1 MSNSDNVHSVSL
13 QMECFG
19 YVGTGGYNTLD
30 TYVFGHNFV
39 VFLVTILKF
48 LAYFLI
54 VLIFR
59 LFIERLWF
67 FYDFSKIILLRFFWT
82 IHFEIFFTFFRFSKI
97 TVVSTCGSTSRYKSA
112 DSIQRIKQITF
123 DFTGFEISG
132 LKVSWVSKILSSSK
146 AIRKNY
152 LSVSTLRNLSVGY
165 YIVIFSFYNIA
176 LLLRRPSNPMQ
187 VLGSLR

>member
-1 MSNSDNVHSVSL
+1 
-13 QMECFG
+13 MECFG

-97 TVVSTCGSTSRYKSA
+97 TVVSTCGSTSWYKSA
-112 DSIQRIKQITF
+112 ELQANNVWFYWFWNFWPQSF
-123 DFTGFEISG
+123 
-132 LKVSWVSKILSSSK
+132 WVSKILSSSK